1 VATGAAAPADPGRA
15 GPFLLEG
22 QEALATGDAAHA
34 VRAFRKA
41 AYLRP
46 GDATVSLHLAF
57 ALDALGDT
65 DAARRWFRLA
75 QDAIVASDTAHPV
88 LEGWS
93 VEELTR
99 LLERK
104 LSTQREDQR

>member
-1 VATGAAAPADPGRA
+1 
-15 GPFLLEG
+15 
-22 QEALATGDAAHA
+22 DAAHA

-57 ALDALGDT
+57 AFDALGDT

-75 QDAIVASDTAHPV
+75 HDAIVASDAAQPV

-93 VEELTR
+93 ADELTR

-104 LSTQREDQR
+104 LATQGQDQR